1 LQQEH
6 FRVSEHLTSHHR
18 STLHKVF
25 DHGGGAH
32 NVEWREVIS
41 LLEAV
46 GTVEEEHNGKFKVM
60 LGESLLF
67 LHRPKHKDV
76 DTQMLVDIRKALE
89 SAGYGPGTPAFD
101 ER

>member
-1 LQQEH
+1 M
-6 FRVSEHLTSHHR
+6 SEHLGSHHR

-25 DHGGGAH
+25 DHAGGAH

-46 GTVEEEHNGKFKVM
+46 GTVEEEHNGKFRVM

-76 DTQMLVDIRKALE
+76 DTQMLVDVRTALE